1 MQNQDRTI
9 LNNSLLFSFNLLVFY
24 QRSASQPFLLVSQ
37 HPVTT
42 EYGSNRQ
49 QIEETLDALNKLK
62 MPTIMLWP
70 NIDAGSDHIS
80 KGIRTFREKNRPEW
94 LSVFKNFPTNIY
106 IHLSNSTAC
115 LVGNSSSGIRE
126 DAFIGTPVVNIGTHQ
141 RRRVHGKNV
150 TNVGYDKEDI
160 FVE

>member
-80 KGIRTFREKNRPEW
+80 KGIRTFREKID
-94 LSVFKNFPTNIY
+94 L
-106 IHLSNSTAC
+106 
-115 LVGNSSSGIRE
+115 
-126 DAFIGTPVVNIGTHQ
+126 IG
-141 RRRVHGKNV
+141 
-150 TNVGYDKEDI
+150 
-160 FVE
+160 